1 MAGKT
6 RQSNIELLRILTIC
20 GVVVLHYNGNF
31 AFKHVA
37 QGSVNQQ
44 ILLALEVLFVC
55 AVNLFVLITGYFSCA
70 TNSRRAIKP
79 LELLVQVMLLG
90 AAKYLASAVLSGS
103 FSLGSL
109 VGAMIP
115 NNYFVFLY
123 VTLYLVSP
131 YINVLL
137 DRLSERQFGW
147 LVILSLLLFSLWPT
161 VLDLVCAVTAHSFT
175 GMYTTNTGGSQMG
188 YSIINFVLMYLLGAY
203 LRRFEGKLQW
213 KTWQLA
219 LAELACLVA
228 LFVWQRVDAQTA
240 RSYANPLVIAKAVVV
255 FCMFL
260 RVRLQSG
267 LVNILA
273 KGAFT
278 CFLLHDALLP
288 FIGIPRAVDANPV
301 VMVGHILVTVP
312 VIFLISW
319 AVWKV
324 YDLVTAPVFRW
335 LGKKLSRL
343 DGLLSIQ

>member
-37 QGSVNQQ
+37 QGSVKQQ
-44 ILLALEVLFVC
+44 ILLALEVLFIC
-55 AVNLFVLITGYFSCA
+55 AVNLFVLITGYFSC
-70 TNSRRAIKP
+70 TSNSRRAIKP
-79 LELLVQVMLLG
+79 LELLVQVVLLG
-90 AAKYLASAVLSGS
+90 AAKYLASAALSGA
-103 FSLGSL
+103 FSLGGL

-137 DRLSERQFGW
+137 DKLSEKQFGI
-147 LVILSLLLFSLWPT
+147 LVGLCLLLFSVWPT
-161 VLDLVCAVTAHSFT
+161 ALDFVYAKTGMNFT

-188 YSIINFVLMYLLGAY
+188 YSILNFVLMYLLGAY
-203 LRRFEGKLQW
+203 LRRCEDKQW
-213 KTWQLA
+213 KTWTLA
-219 LAELACLVA
+219 LSAVACVGA
-228 LFVWQRVDAQTA
+228 LFVWQMVDAQTA
-240 RSYANPLVIAKAVVV
+240 RSYANPFVIATAVLV
-255 FCMFL
+255 FCIF
-260 RVRLQSG
+260 RRISLQSRV
-267 LVNILA
+267 VNALA

-288 FIGIPRAVDANPV
+288 LMGIPRAVAAHPV
-301 VMVGHILVTVP
+301 VMIGHILVTAP
-312 VIFLISW
+312 MIFLICW

-343 DGLLSIQ
+343 DELLSIQ